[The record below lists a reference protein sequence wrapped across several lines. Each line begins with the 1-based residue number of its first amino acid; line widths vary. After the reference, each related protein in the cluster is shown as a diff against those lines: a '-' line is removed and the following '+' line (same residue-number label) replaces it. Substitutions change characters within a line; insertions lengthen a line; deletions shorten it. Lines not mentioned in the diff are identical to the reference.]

1 MSYFPL
7 NQSSIQS
14 LTNSSSR
21 LFARSFASM
30 LCPGFPVGNTVQ
42 AMTKGMWIWAGRH
55 PSPEDSSWILF
66 MDTEGLCDVQKVDA
80 LFASS
85 LSLSVY
91 LHLALS
97 LSFSRPFPFS
107 LFFSLSLSLC
117 LCSFFH
123 SLFQSLPLSLFSVFV
138 SVCLAH
144 PLDREYLI
152 FDIPSR
158 SDISGGGGSSSS
170 GSSSSSSGSGGSS
183 SSSSSSSSGG
193 SCSSSSCI

>member
-1 MSYFPL
+1 MMSYFPL

-97 LSFSRPFPFS
+97 LSLAHFLFLSIS
-107 LFFSLSLSLC
+107 LFLSLC
-117 LCSFFH
+117 LCNFFH
-123 SLFQSLPLSLFSVFV
+123 SLFQYIYRSLSSLSLS
-138 SVCLAH
+138 
-144 PLDREYLI
+144 
-152 FDIPSR
+152 
-158 SDISGGGGSSSS
+158 
-170 GSSSSSSGSGGSS
+170 
-183 SSSSSSSSGG
+183 
-193 SCSSSSCI
+193 

>member
-1 MSYFPL
+1 MMSYFPL

-107 LFFSLSLSLC
+107 LFFSLSLSLSLSLQLFSLSLSVSTALSLLC
-117 LCSFFH
+117 LC
-123 SLFQSLPLSLFSVFV
+123 L
-138 SVCLAH
+138 CL
-144 PLDREYLI
+144 
-152 FDIPSR
+152 SR
-158 SDISGGGGSSSS
+158 SSFRSRISHF
-170 GSSSSSSGSGGSS
+170 
-183 SSSSSSSSGG
+183 
-193 SCSSSSCI
+193 